1 MKNFDFLK
9 ELTDFKALYSLC
21 AGAEEYVISEPTISA
36 IFARKALE
44 NLIKSFYVAKYG
56 VCPAESNLFSLIED
70 AQFKSYFDEPL
81 ISCVH
86 FVRKVGNNAAHQEEV
101 YPNLA
106 RGCLKALHEAV
117 KQVLCLM
124 GACKEV
130 PEYNFS
136 IYYAKPQLE
145 KTVVLPKEEPI
156 LDAKTLGKY
165 KTNIVQGIEQK
176 SSIDF
181 TEYETR
187 KLYIDEA
194 LKEAGWQICPTE
206 GATVAGQA
214 CIEVKL
220 LGMPNKEGYGFAD
233 YVLFDN
239 DGVPLAVVE
248 AKKTSVD
255 EVAGSQQ
262 ARLYA
267 DCIEKKWGRRP
278 VIFYTNGYSTHIV
291 DCAGYPA
298 RKVYGFYSKEELQS
312 LLHRRDLSD
321 IADTRVD
328 EYISDRPFI
337 QQATTAVCETFNRKA
352 RKALLVM
359 ATGTGKTRCAIS
371 IVDVLQRAKWANR
384 VLFLADR
391 TALVNQAFNA
401 FKNYLPDS
409 SRCVLSEE
417 KEDDRD
423 YNARITLS
431 TYQTMINVIDRED
444 KKYGIAN
451 FDLIIL
457 DECHRSIY
465 NKYKAIFHYF
475 DSLLL
480 GLTATPREQIEKST
494 YEVFDLPKG
503 EPTFSYD
510 YKTAVKEGFLVDFHA
525 FERTTNILKNGL
537 KYKDLSAEEK
547 EQYETLFTEEGQFP
561 SEIDAKLFQQKIL
574 NHDTIDRVLQT
585 LMNEGLKTQGG
596 DKLGKTIIFAYNHRH
611 AEEIVKRFHILYPE
625 KGNDYCKL
633 IDNYINYSQTLI
645 NEFATPQSDLTI
657 AVSVDMLDTGIDVP
671 EILNLVFF
679 KRVFSQI
686 KFWQMIGRGTR
697 TCKDLDVFSPSRAY
711 FEDNDEP
718 VLMRHKDKQGFYIF
732 DFCDVFEFFRMN
744 PDGRQPKTA
753 LTLSQKLFELKL
765 DLVYE
770 LQKHQHQIN
779 EEHKGFYVKYRA
791 ELMDKI
797 KHLNRNLINV
807 KLALKYVDKYSLD
820 NNWEYINLLEQ
831 KEIKKQL
838 TPLIDPDDPDESAKL
853 FDLWVFNMELSQLAG
868 DKDYSKA
875 IQKVTEICSDLLNRL
890 TVPAIA
896 AKKELLESVLQVGFW
911 EGITLT
917 KLEQLRQEVRTL
929 LQFLDKEKQETITSN
944 FSDFV
949 VTKPGGKSPIPQFKD
964 YRKRVEDYLTEN
976 VNKGAIAKIHNLEP
990 LTQKDIEELQAILW
1004 QELGTKDEYDQVAQ
1018 GLDLSVFVRQIVGL
1032 DKEVIAKLFNEYMGK
1047 YNFNS
1052 AQQEF
1057 LHLIVNFVLENGDI
1071 EPQDLYDKDPFTYHD
1086 YTSIFTN
1093 TEPLY
1098 DFVNRFHSSISI

>member
-1 MKNFDFLK
+1 MKNFDFLQQ
-9 ELTDFKALYSLC
+9 LPDFKTLHSLC
-21 AGAEEYVISEPTISA
+21 AGAEEYVVSQPTISA

-44 NLIKSFYVAKYG
+44 NLVKSFYTAKYG
-56 VCPAESNLFSLIED
+56 SYPADSNLFSLIED
-70 AQFKSYFDEPL
+70 AQFKSYFSDPL

-86 FVRKVGNNAAHQEEV
+86 FVRKVGNDGAHKEEV
-101 YPNLA
+101 QPKLA
-106 RGCLKALHEAV
+106 RGCLKALYETV
-117 KQVLCLM
+117 KQVLYLM
-124 GACKEV
+124 GACKDV
-130 PEYNFS
+130 PDYDPS
-136 IYYAKPQLE
+136 IYNAKPQAE
-145 KTVVLPKEEPI
+145 KTVVLPKDEPAP
-156 LDAKTLGKY
+156 DAHTLTKY
-165 KTNIVQGIEQK
+165 KNNIVRGIEQK

-194 LKEAGWQICPTE
+194 LKEAGWQISPTE
-206 GATVAGQA
+206 GATTAGLA

-220 LGMPNKEGYGFAD
+220 QGMPNKEGYGFAD

-248 AKKTSVD
+248 AKKTAVD
-255 EVAGSQQ
+255 EVVGSQQ

-267 DCIEKKWGRRP
+267 DCIEQMWGRRP
-278 VIFYTNGYSTHIV
+278 VIFYTNGYSTHVV

-321 IADTRVD
+321 ITDTRVD
-328 EYISDRPFI
+328 KNISDRPFI

-371 IVDVLQRAKWANR
+371 IVDVLQRANWANK

-391 TALVNQAFNA
+391 TALVKQAANA
-401 FKNYLPDS
+401 FTKYLPDS
-409 SRCVLSEE
+409 TLCILSEE

-423 YNARITLS
+423 YNAKITLS
-431 TYQTMINVIDRED
+431 TYQTMLNIIDRED

-457 DECHRSIY
+457 DEAHRSIY

-503 EPTFSYD
+503 EPTFAYD

-525 FERTTNILKNGL
+525 FERTTNILKNGI
-537 KYKDLSAEEK
+537 KYKDLSDEEK
-547 EQYETLFTEEGQFP
+547 AQYETLFTEEGFFP
-561 SEIDAKLFQQKIL
+561 KEIDAKLFQKTIL
-574 NHDTIDRVLQT
+574 NQDTIDRVLQT

-633 IDNYINYSQTLI
+633 IDNYINYAQTLI
-645 NEFATPQSDLTI
+645 DEFTNPESDLTI

-671 EILNLVFF
+671 EVLNLVFF

-697 TCKDLDVFSPSRAY
+697 TCKDLDVFSPSREY
-711 FEDNDEP
+711 FEKNAEP
-718 VLMRHKDKQGFYIF
+718 VLMCHDDKQGFYIF
-732 DFCDVFEFFRMN
+732 DFCDVFDFFRMN
-744 PDGRQPKTA
+744 PDGKQPKTA

-765 DLVYE
+765 DLVCE
-770 LQKHQHQIN
+770 LQKHQHQEN
-779 EEHKGFYVKYRA
+779 EERRAFYAMYKA
-791 ELMDKI
+791 ELIDKI
-797 KHLNRNLINV
+797 KHLNKNLINV
-807 KLALKYVDKYSLD
+807 KLALKYVDKYSIESS
-820 NNWEYINLLEQ
+820 WEYISPLEA
-831 KEIKKQL
+831 KEIKKQI

-853 FDLWVFNMELSQLAG
+853 FDLWVFNMELSQLAE

-875 IQKVTEICSDLLNRL
+875 VQKVTSICSDLLERL

-896 AKKELLESVLQVGFW
+896 AKKDFLESVLQTGFW
-911 EGITLT
+911 EGVTLT
-917 KLEQLRQEVRTL
+917 KLEQLRTEVRTL
-929 LQFLDKEKQETITSN
+929 LQFLDKQKREVITSN

-949 VTKPGGKSPIPQFKD
+949 VPKKGGQSPTPQFKD
-964 YRKRVEDYLTEN
+964 YRRCVEDYLTDN
-976 VNKGAIAKIHNLEP
+976 VDKGAIAKIHNLEQ
-990 LTQKDIEELQAILW
+990 LTQQDIEELQTILW
-1004 QELGTKDEYDQVAQ
+1004 QKLGTKEDYDKIAH
-1018 GLDLSVFVRQIVGL
+1018 GLDLGAFVRQIVGL
-1032 DKEVIAKLFNEYMGK
+1032 DKEVVSKLFNDYMNQ

-1052 AQQEF
+1052 AQEEF

-1071 EPQDLYDKDPFTYHD
+1071 EPQDLQEEPFTYQD

-1098 DFVNRFHSSISI
+1098 NFVNRFHSSIHI

>member
-21 AGAEEYVISEPTISA
+21 AGAEEYVVSNPTMSA

-44 NLIKSFYVAKYG
+44 NLIKSFYTAKYG
-56 VCPAESNLFSLIED
+56 GYPEGSNLFSLIED
-70 AQFKSYFDEPL
+70 EQFKAYFDESL

-86 FVRKVGNNAAHQEEV
+86 FVRKVGNNGAHQEEV
-101 YPNLA
+101 YPKLA

-117 KQVLCLM
+117 KQVLFLM
-124 GACKEV
+124 GACKNV
-130 PEYNFS
+130 PAFDSS
-136 IYYAKPQLE
+136 IYNTKPQAE
-145 KTVVLPKEEPI
+145 KAVQLPKEEPTP
-156 LDAKTLGKY
+156 DVQTLTKY
-165 KTNIVQGIEQK
+165 KNNIVQGIEQK

-194 LKEAGWQICPTE
+194 LKEAGWKISQTP
-206 GATVAGQA
+206 GATTAGLA

-220 LGMPNKEGYGFAD
+220 LGMPNKEGFGFAD

-278 VIFYTNGYSTHIV
+278 VVFYTNGYSTHVV

-298 RKVYGFYSKEELQS
+298 RKVYGFYSKAELQS
-312 LLHRRDLSD
+312 LLNRRDLSD
-321 IADTRVD
+321 IKDTRVD
-328 EYISDRPFI
+328 KNISDRPFI
-337 QQATTAVCETFNRKA
+337 QQATTAVCETFNKKA

-371 IVDVLQRAKWANR
+371 IVDVLQRAKWANK

-391 TALVNQAFNA
+391 TALVKQAANA
-401 FKNYLPDS
+401 FTKYLPDS
-409 SRCVLSEE
+409 PLCILSEE
-417 KEDDRD
+417 KEDTRD
-423 YNARITLS
+423 YNAKITLS
-431 TYQTMINVIDRED
+431 TYQTMLNIIDKED

-457 DECHRSIY
+457 DEAHRSIY

-475 DSLLL
+475 DSLIL

-503 EPTFSYD
+503 EPTFAYD

-537 KYKDLSAEEK
+537 KYKDLSDEEK
-547 EQYETLFTEEGQFP
+547 AQYETLFTEEGTFP
-561 SEIDAKLFQQKIL
+561 KEIDAKLFQKTIL
-574 NHDTIDRVLQT
+574 NQDTIDRVLQT
-585 LMNEGLKTQGG
+585 LMTEGLKTQGG
-596 DKLGKTIIFAYNHRH
+596 DKLGKTIIFAYNHDH
-611 AEEIVKRFHILYPE
+611 AKEIVKRFHILYPE

-633 IDNYINYSQTLI
+633 IDNYIDYAQTLI
-645 NEFATPQSDLTI
+645 DEFANPESDLTI

-671 EILNLVFF
+671 EVLNLVFF

-697 TCKDLDVFSPSRAY
+697 TRKDLDVFSPSRDY
-711 FEDNDEP
+711 FEKGAEP
-718 VLMRHKDKQGFYIF
+718 VLTRHNDKQGFYIF
-732 DFCDVFEFFRMN
+732 DFCDVFDFFRLN
-744 PDGRQPKTA
+744 PDGREPKAA

-765 DLVYE
+765 DLVCE
-770 LQKHQHQIN
+770 LQKYQHQEN
-779 EEHKGFYVKYRA
+779 EEQKSFYAKYKA
-791 ELMDKI
+791 ELIDKI

-807 KLALKYVDKYSLD
+807 KLVLKYVDKYSIEKS
-820 NNWEYINLLEQ
+820 WEYISLLEV

-853 FDLWVFNMELSQLAG
+853 FDFWVFNMELSQLAG
-868 DKDYSKA
+868 DKDYSQA
-875 IQKVTEICSDLLNRL
+875 VQKVTKICSELLEHL

-896 AKKELLESVLQVGFW
+896 AKKDFLESVLQVGFW
-911 EGITLT
+911 EGVTLT

-929 LQFLDKEKQETITSN
+929 LQFLDKNKREIITSN

-949 VTKPGGKSPIPQFKD
+949 VTKKDGQSPIPQFKD
-964 YRKRVEDYLTEN
+964 YRKRVEDYLADN
-976 VNKGAIAKIHNLEP
+976 VDKGAIAKIHNLEK
-990 LTQKDIEELQAILW
+990 LTEQDIEELQTILW
-1004 QELGTKDEYDQVAQ
+1004 KNLGTKEEYDEVAN
-1018 GLDLSVFVRQIVGL
+1018 GLDLGAFVRQIVGL
-1032 DKEVIAKLFNEYMGK
+1032 DNEVISKLFNDYINQ

-1057 LHLIVNFVLENGDI
+1057 LQLIVNFVRANGDI
-1071 EPQDLYDKDPFTYHD
+1071 EPQDLQDEPFSYHD
-1086 YTSIFTN
+1086 YTSIFAN
-1093 TEPLY
+1093 TGPLY
-1098 DFVNRFHSSISI
+1098 DFVDRFHSSIHI